1 MLGHQI
7 LFSMRSSSYRRV
19 TVLCLFFSFF
29 FQKILNPEI
38 CFHRLLRFF
47 LLEKYVL
54 QSHHYVLLWI
64 PLLTS
69 ENLWLKSQACM
80 PLFGKWVCAHWGTNS
95 RKRRELILLTT
106 YAKIVG
112 FGAARDVKP
121 IRPLVKFFRKY
132 LTIFSS
138 TFSLVLLRS
147 MPLSWVTLVS
157 FAVVLL
163 VARIIYDISEK
174 SRKLQSSWTN

>member
-1 MLGHQI
+1 MLFIYQTIIKFPWWSTMSRNSTIMLTHYAWPPNP
-7 LFSMRSSSYRRV
+7 LFDAIKFISTGNRSLLV
-19 TVLCLFFSFF
+19 FFFFLFFFYKGFNWQRGETKDLIIKKSSFV
-29 FQKILNPEI
+29 
-38 CFHRLLRFF
+38 HF
-47 LLEKYVL
+47 LSFDY
-54 QSHHYVLLWI
+54 Q
-64 PLLTS
+64 
-69 ENLWLKSQACM
+69 

-106 YAKIVG
+106 SAKIVG

-157 FAVVLL
+157 FAVVLF
-163 VARIIYDISEK
+163 VARIIYDIS
-174 SRKLQSSWTN
+174 

>member
-1 MLGHQI
+1 M
-7 LFSMRSSSYRRV
+7 
-19 TVLCLFFSFF
+19 
-29 FQKILNPEI
+29 KICDSNPEHASNNFKFKTVSGWNEVI
-38 CFHRLLRFF
+38 KLYKGLNWQRGETKDLIIKKSSFVHF
-47 LLEKYVL
+47 LSFDY
-54 QSHHYVLLWI
+54 Q
-64 PLLTS
+64 
-69 ENLWLKSQACM
+69 

-157 FAVVLL
+157 FAVVLF

-174 SRKLQSSWTN
+174 SRKLLKINDRGCLQKYLLTQ

>member
-1 MLGHQI
+1 M
-7 LFSMRSSSYRRV
+7 
-19 TVLCLFFSFF
+19 
-29 FQKILNPEI
+29 KICDSNPEHASNNFKFKTVSDWNEVI
-38 CFHRLLRFF
+38 KLYKGLNWQRGETKDLIIKKSSFVHF
-47 LLEKYVL
+47 LSFDY
-54 QSHHYVLLWI
+54 Q
-64 PLLTS
+64 
-69 ENLWLKSQACM
+69 

-106 YAKIVG
+106 SAKIVG

-157 FAVVLL
+157 FAVVSF

-174 SRKLQSSWTN
+174 SRKLLKINGCGCLQKFLLTQ